1 VKLMLR
7 GCHMIGLNTKDK
19 LETMEQTRSNPTL
32 TEMTIL
38 LMETRKMESLRSEVD
53 FSLRI

>member
-1 VKLMLR
+1 
-7 GCHMIGLNTKDK
+7 MIGLNTKDK
-19 LETMEQTRSNPTL
+19 LDTMEQTRSNPTL